1 MDLNAVAQDLFDE
14 LKSRYA
20 KLTLG
25 DDQAQ
30 VTSDP
35 AQARFFKFNWNN
47 NPVSV
52 SIDEENLRLIYN
64 RSLTDSVD
72 SEQEQE
78 WYEFSRFMKEFAVT
92 HNLGFKPQDVEKLDL
107 EQGDFEFLSQVNTVK
122 ESTMHGTSKTSYRPL
137 DKTKMIIRHTKSVE
151 EGVPGA
157 RSRNIKAIFIE
168 NNQGERFR
176 FPYNYLNGARAM
188 QMHVAKGGNPYDAV
202 GEAIVNTVEDIAK
215 MRKFTQY
222 AQRNKMIDE
231 STQQYIDA
239 AHIKIQDSKRLLSAM
254 QKTSTYESAVET
266 MNTVIEQ
273 NNQNT
278 VDRLVKTF
286 TKETFDEDLVDAFK
300 ILPVL
305 ELKGDDEE
313 ETKTRADVMKQTST
327 ASRFKNYVDSWV
339 NSPQS
344 KLILKKDDSFD
355 DLQNNLRSQQKDTN
369 AKLGTIMRDIAG
381 RFLSNNPED
390 DAISNFASDME
401 QQLSMSG
408 ELFAKPNPEMKAL
421 KGTAIKLANMYL
433 TDMKKIKTDDAYKD
447 QVRKNPEDIKAFKDI
462 KGKEIDKGKLAK
474 QYKRK
479 YKGETAQLEAWMDG
493 RIAEMMNDL
502 DPDDIEASEYQDA
515 FELLEPTSKSP
526 AADKI
531 AQLAISRKQ
540 EGDDMDFADMMK
552 ASELIR
558 QDRLKELGAFIYD
571 LDTDPR
577 EEIMSM
583 IEKFEPDT
591 FAKIYGDQTG
601 YMSLMKPKGM
611 ESADKNQDVE
621 DILKLSGIKEDDE
634 GSDKEKWLRYAK
646 FWKYIMD
653 IMAGEADADISDG
666 FISADS
672 IDDEPSY
679 VTAKEMM
686 QRAMAKQNTPW
697 NDNIIDGD
705 LDEYSSELNQD
716 YEDKTDF
723 SDMKKAALELI
734 KTGKTQIVPYRGYP
748 PMDKFYAENTIDEEI
763 YDIVGLSGIK

>member
-25 DDQAQ
+25 DNQAQ

-502 DPDDIEASEYQDA
+502 DRDDIEASEYQDA

-540 EGDDMDFADMMK
+540 EGADMDFADMMK

-621 DILKLSGIKEDDE
+621 DILKLSGIK
-634 GSDKEKWLRYAK
+634 
-646 FWKYIMD
+646 
-653 IMAGEADADISDG
+653 
-666 FISADS
+666 
-672 IDDEPSY
+672 
-679 VTAKEMM
+679 
-686 QRAMAKQNTPW
+686 
-697 NDNIIDGD
+697 
-705 LDEYSSELNQD
+705 
-716 YEDKTDF
+716 
-723 SDMKKAALELI
+723 
-734 KTGKTQIVPYRGYP
+734 
-748 PMDKFYAENTIDEEI
+748 
-763 YDIVGLSGIK
+763 

>member
-1 MDLNAVAQDLFDE
+1 
-14 LKSRYA
+14 
-20 KLTLG
+20 
-25 DDQAQ
+25 
-30 VTSDP
+30 
-35 AQARFFKFNWNN
+35 
-47 NPVSV
+47 
-52 SIDEENLRLIYN
+52 
-64 RSLTDSVD
+64 
-72 SEQEQE
+72 
-78 WYEFSRFMKEFAVT
+78 
-92 HNLGFKPQDVEKLDL
+92 
-107 EQGDFEFLSQVNTVK
+107 
-122 ESTMHGTSKTSYRPL
+122 
-137 DKTKMIIRHTKSVE
+137 MIIRHTKSVE

-502 DPDDIEASEYQDA
+502 DPDDIQASEYQDA

-611 ESADKNQDVE
+611 ESTDKNQDVE

>member
-1 MDLNAVAQDLFDE
+1 MLNTQMDLNAVAQDLFDE

-25 DDQAQ
+25 DNQAQ

-381 RFLSNNPED
+381 RFLSTNPED

-621 DILKLSGIKEDDE
+621 DILKLSGIK
-634 GSDKEKWLRYAK
+634 
-646 FWKYIMD
+646 
-653 IMAGEADADISDG
+653 
-666 FISADS
+666 
-672 IDDEPSY
+672 
-679 VTAKEMM
+679 
-686 QRAMAKQNTPW
+686 
-697 NDNIIDGD
+697 
-705 LDEYSSELNQD
+705 
-716 YEDKTDF
+716 
-723 SDMKKAALELI
+723 
-734 KTGKTQIVPYRGYP
+734 
-748 PMDKFYAENTIDEEI
+748 
-763 YDIVGLSGIK
+763 

>member
-531 AQLAISRKQ
+531 AQLAISGKQ
-540 EGDDMDFADMMK
+540 
-552 ASELIR
+552 
-558 QDRLKELGAFIYD
+558 
-571 LDTDPR
+571 
-577 EEIMSM
+577 
-583 IEKFEPDT
+583 
-591 FAKIYGDQTG
+591 
-601 YMSLMKPKGM
+601 
-611 ESADKNQDVE
+611 
-621 DILKLSGIKEDDE
+621 
-634 GSDKEKWLRYAK
+634 
-646 FWKYIMD
+646 
-653 IMAGEADADISDG
+653 
-666 FISADS
+666 
-672 IDDEPSY
+672 
-679 VTAKEMM
+679 
-686 QRAMAKQNTPW
+686 
-697 NDNIIDGD
+697 
-705 LDEYSSELNQD
+705 
-716 YEDKTDF
+716 
-723 SDMKKAALELI
+723 
-734 KTGKTQIVPYRGYP
+734 
-748 PMDKFYAENTIDEEI
+748 
-763 YDIVGLSGIK
+763 

>member
-25 DDQAQ
+25 DNQAQ

-35 AQARFFKFNWNN
+35 ALARFFKFNWNN

-621 DILKLSGIKEDDE
+621 DILKLSGIK
-634 GSDKEKWLRYAK
+634 
-646 FWKYIMD
+646 
-653 IMAGEADADISDG
+653 
-666 FISADS
+666 
-672 IDDEPSY
+672 
-679 VTAKEMM
+679 
-686 QRAMAKQNTPW
+686 
-697 NDNIIDGD
+697 
-705 LDEYSSELNQD
+705 
-716 YEDKTDF
+716 
-723 SDMKKAALELI
+723 
-734 KTGKTQIVPYRGYP
+734 
-748 PMDKFYAENTIDEEI
+748 
-763 YDIVGLSGIK
+763 

>member
-621 DILKLSGIKEDDE
+621 DILKLSGIK
-634 GSDKEKWLRYAK
+634 
-646 FWKYIMD
+646 
-653 IMAGEADADISDG
+653 
-666 FISADS
+666 
-672 IDDEPSY
+672 
-679 VTAKEMM
+679 
-686 QRAMAKQNTPW
+686 
-697 NDNIIDGD
+697 
-705 LDEYSSELNQD
+705 
-716 YEDKTDF
+716 
-723 SDMKKAALELI
+723 
-734 KTGKTQIVPYRGYP
+734 
-748 PMDKFYAENTIDEEI
+748 
-763 YDIVGLSGIK
+763 

>member
-254 QKTSTYESAVET
+254 QKTSKYESAVET

-621 DILKLSGIKEDDE
+621 DILKLSGIK
-634 GSDKEKWLRYAK
+634 
-646 FWKYIMD
+646 
-653 IMAGEADADISDG
+653 
-666 FISADS
+666 
-672 IDDEPSY
+672 
-679 VTAKEMM
+679 
-686 QRAMAKQNTPW
+686 
-697 NDNIIDGD
+697 
-705 LDEYSSELNQD
+705 
-716 YEDKTDF
+716 
-723 SDMKKAALELI
+723 
-734 KTGKTQIVPYRGYP
+734 
-748 PMDKFYAENTIDEEI
+748 
-763 YDIVGLSGIK
+763 

>member
-1 MDLNAVAQDLFDE
+1 M
-14 LKSRYA
+14 
-20 KLTLG
+20 
-25 DDQAQ
+25 
-30 VTSDP
+30 
-35 AQARFFKFNWNN
+35 
-47 NPVSV
+47 

-621 DILKLSGIKEDDE
+621 DILKLSGIK
-634 GSDKEKWLRYAK
+634 
-646 FWKYIMD
+646 
-653 IMAGEADADISDG
+653 
-666 FISADS
+666 
-672 IDDEPSY
+672 
-679 VTAKEMM
+679 
-686 QRAMAKQNTPW
+686 
-697 NDNIIDGD
+697 
-705 LDEYSSELNQD
+705 
-716 YEDKTDF
+716 
-723 SDMKKAALELI
+723 
-734 KTGKTQIVPYRGYP
+734 
-748 PMDKFYAENTIDEEI
+748 
-763 YDIVGLSGIK
+763 

>member
-25 DDQAQ
+25 DNQAQ

-479 YKGETAQLEAWMDG
+479 YKGETSQLEAWMDG

-621 DILKLSGIKEDDE
+621 DILKLSGIK
-634 GSDKEKWLRYAK
+634 
-646 FWKYIMD
+646 
-653 IMAGEADADISDG
+653 
-666 FISADS
+666 
-672 IDDEPSY
+672 
-679 VTAKEMM
+679 
-686 QRAMAKQNTPW
+686 
-697 NDNIIDGD
+697 
-705 LDEYSSELNQD
+705 
-716 YEDKTDF
+716 
-723 SDMKKAALELI
+723 
-734 KTGKTQIVPYRGYP
+734 
-748 PMDKFYAENTIDEEI
+748 
-763 YDIVGLSGIK
+763 

>member
-1 MDLNAVAQDLFDE
+1 MDLNLVAQDLFDE

-20 KLTLG
+20 QLTLG

-30 VTSDP
+30 VTTDP
-35 AQARFFKFNWNN
+35 QLARFFKFNWNN

-52 SIDEENLRLIYN
+52 SIDEENVRLIYN

-72 SEQEQE
+72 SEQEAE
-78 WYEFSRFMKEFAVT
+78 WYEFSRAMKEFAVS

-122 ESTMHGTSKTSYRPL
+122 ENKMHGTTRTSYRPL
-137 DKTKMIIRHTKSVE
+137 DKTKMIIRHNKSVD
-151 EGVPGA
+151 EGIPGA

-188 QMHVAKGGNPYDAV
+188 QMHVAKGGNPYDSI
-202 GEAIVNTVEDIAK
+202 GEAIINTVEDIAK

-231 STQQYIDA
+231 STQQYVDA
-239 AHIKIQDSKRLLSAM
+239 AHMKIQDSKRLLS
-254 QKTSTYESAVET
+254 QIQRSTTYESAVEMLSNVT
-266 MNTVIEQ
+266 EQ
-273 NNQNT
+273 NDQHT
-278 VDRLVKTF
+278 VDTLVKTF
-286 TKETFDEDLVDAFK
+286 TKETFDEALVDAFK
-300 ILPVL
+300 ILPML

-313 ETKTRADVMKQTST
+313 DTKSRTDVMKQTST
-327 ASRFKNYVDSWV
+327 AARFKSYVDSFV
-339 NSPQS
+339 NSPES
-344 KLILKKDDSFD
+344 KLILRKDDSFD
-355 DLQNNLRSQQKDTN
+355 DFQNNLRSQQKDTN

-381 RFLSNNPED
+381 RFLSADPAD

-408 ELFAKPNPEMKAL
+408 ELFAKPNPELKAL
-421 KGTAIKLANMYL
+421 KGTAIKLANKYL

-447 QVRKNPEDIKAFKDI
+447 QVRKSPEDIKAFKDI

-479 YKGETAQLEAWMDG
+479 YKGETAELESWMDG
-493 RIAEMMNDL
+493 RIAEMMNNL
-502 DPDDIEASEYQDA
+502 DPDNIEASEHQDA

-531 AQLAISRKQ
+531 AQLAIARKK
-540 EGDDMDFADMMK
+540 EGDDMDYEDMIK

-558 QDRLKELGAFIYD
+558 QDRLEELGAFIYD

-591 FAKIYGDQTG
+591 FEKMYGDQTS

-611 ESADKNQDVE
+611 ESTEETVE
-621 DILKLSGIKEDDE
+621 EILKLSGIK
-634 GSDKEKWLRYAK
+634 
-646 FWKYIMD
+646 
-653 IMAGEADADISDG
+653 
-666 FISADS
+666 
-672 IDDEPSY
+672 
-679 VTAKEMM
+679 
-686 QRAMAKQNTPW
+686 
-697 NDNIIDGD
+697 
-705 LDEYSSELNQD
+705 
-716 YEDKTDF
+716 
-723 SDMKKAALELI
+723 
-734 KTGKTQIVPYRGYP
+734 
-748 PMDKFYAENTIDEEI
+748 
-763 YDIVGLSGIK
+763 

>member
-1 MDLNAVAQDLFDE
+1 
-14 LKSRYA
+14 
-20 KLTLG
+20 
-25 DDQAQ
+25 
-30 VTSDP
+30 
-35 AQARFFKFNWNN
+35 
-47 NPVSV
+47 
-52 SIDEENLRLIYN
+52 
-64 RSLTDSVD
+64 
-72 SEQEQE
+72 
-78 WYEFSRFMKEFAVT
+78 
-92 HNLGFKPQDVEKLDL
+92 
-107 EQGDFEFLSQVNTVK
+107 
-122 ESTMHGTSKTSYRPL
+122 
-137 DKTKMIIRHTKSVE
+137 
-151 EGVPGA
+151 
-157 RSRNIKAIFIE
+157 
-168 NNQGERFR
+168 
-176 FPYNYLNGARAM
+176 
-188 QMHVAKGGNPYDAV
+188 
-202 GEAIVNTVEDIAK
+202 
-215 MRKFTQY
+215 
-222 AQRNKMIDE
+222 MIDE

-601 YMSLMKPKGM
+601 YMSLIKPKGM

>member
-1 MDLNAVAQDLFDE
+1 
-14 LKSRYA
+14 
-20 KLTLG
+20 
-25 DDQAQ
+25 
-30 VTSDP
+30 
-35 AQARFFKFNWNN
+35 
-47 NPVSV
+47 
-52 SIDEENLRLIYN
+52 
-64 RSLTDSVD
+64 
-72 SEQEQE
+72 
-78 WYEFSRFMKEFAVT
+78 
-92 HNLGFKPQDVEKLDL
+92 
-107 EQGDFEFLSQVNTVK
+107 
-122 ESTMHGTSKTSYRPL
+122 
-137 DKTKMIIRHTKSVE
+137 
-151 EGVPGA
+151 
-157 RSRNIKAIFIE
+157 
-168 NNQGERFR
+168 
-176 FPYNYLNGARAM
+176 
-188 QMHVAKGGNPYDAV
+188 
-202 GEAIVNTVEDIAK
+202 
-215 MRKFTQY
+215 
-222 AQRNKMIDE
+222 
-231 STQQYIDA
+231 
-239 AHIKIQDSKRLLSAM
+239 
-254 QKTSTYESAVET
+254 

-273 NNQNT
+273 NNQHT
-278 VDRLVKTF
+278 VDTLVKTF

-381 RFLSNNPED
+381 RFLSTNPED

-474 QYKRK
+474 QYKRI

-583 IEKFEPDT
+583 IEKFEPET

-601 YMSLMKPKGM
+601 YMSLIKPKGM

-621 DILKLSGIKEDDE
+621 DILKLSGIK
-634 GSDKEKWLRYAK
+634 
-646 FWKYIMD
+646 
-653 IMAGEADADISDG
+653 
-666 FISADS
+666 
-672 IDDEPSY
+672 
-679 VTAKEMM
+679 
-686 QRAMAKQNTPW
+686 
-697 NDNIIDGD
+697 
-705 LDEYSSELNQD
+705 
-716 YEDKTDF
+716 
-723 SDMKKAALELI
+723 
-734 KTGKTQIVPYRGYP
+734 
-748 PMDKFYAENTIDEEI
+748 
-763 YDIVGLSGIK
+763 

>member
-1 MDLNAVAQDLFDE
+1 MDLNLVAQDLFDE

-20 KLTLG
+20 QLTLG

-30 VTSDP
+30 VTTDP
-35 AQARFFKFNWNN
+35 QLARFFKFNWNN

-52 SIDEENLRLIYN
+52 SIDEENVRLIYN

-72 SEQEQE
+72 SEQEAE
-78 WYEFSRFMKEFAVT
+78 WYEFSRAMKEFAVS

-122 ESTMHGTSKTSYRPL
+122 ENKMHGTTRTSYRPL
-137 DKTKMIIRHTKSVE
+137 DKTKMIIRHNKSVD
-151 EGVPGA
+151 EGIPGA

-188 QMHVAKGGNPYDAV
+188 QMHVAKGGNPYDSI
-202 GEAIVNTVEDIAK
+202 GEAIINTVEDIAK

-231 STQQYIDA
+231 STQQYVDA
-239 AHIKIQDSKRLLSAM
+239 AHMKIQDSKRLLS
-254 QKTSTYESAVET
+254 QIQRSTTYESAVEMLSNVT
-266 MNTVIEQ
+266 EQ
-273 NNQNT
+273 NDQHT
-278 VDRLVKTF
+278 VDTLVKTF
-286 TKETFDEDLVDAFK
+286 TKETFDEALVDAFK
-300 ILPVL
+300 ILPML

-313 ETKTRADVMKQTST
+313 DTKSRTDVMKQTST
-327 ASRFKNYVDSWV
+327 AARFKSYVDSFV
-339 NSPQS
+339 NSPES
-344 KLILKKDDSFD
+344 KLILRKDDSFD
-355 DLQNNLRSQQKDTN
+355 DFQNNLRSQQKDTN

-381 RFLSNNPED
+381 RFLSADPAD

-408 ELFAKPNPEMKAL
+408 ELFAKPNPELKAL
-421 KGTAIKLANMYL
+421 KGTAIKLANKYL

-447 QVRKNPEDIKAFKDI
+447 QVRKSPEDIKAFKDI

-479 YKGETAQLEAWMDG
+479 YKGETAELESWMDG
-493 RIAEMMNDL
+493 RIAEMMNNL
-502 DPDDIEASEYQDA
+502 DPDNIEASEHQDA

-531 AQLAISRKQ
+531 AQLAIARKK
-540 EGDDMDFADMMK
+540 EGDDMDYADMMK

-558 QDRLKELGAFIYD
+558 QDKLEELGAFIYG

-591 FAKIYGDQTG
+591 FKKMYGDQTG
-601 YMSLMKPKGM
+601 YMSLMKPKGI
-611 ESADKNQDVE
+611 ESTEETVE
-621 DILKLSGIKEDDE
+621 EILKLSGIK
-634 GSDKEKWLRYAK
+634 
-646 FWKYIMD
+646 
-653 IMAGEADADISDG
+653 
-666 FISADS
+666 
-672 IDDEPSY
+672 
-679 VTAKEMM
+679 
-686 QRAMAKQNTPW
+686 
-697 NDNIIDGD
+697 
-705 LDEYSSELNQD
+705 
-716 YEDKTDF
+716 
-723 SDMKKAALELI
+723 
-734 KTGKTQIVPYRGYP
+734 
-748 PMDKFYAENTIDEEI
+748 
-763 YDIVGLSGIK
+763 

>member
-25 DDQAQ
+25 DNQAQ

-531 AQLAISRKQ
+531 AQLAIKRKQ

-621 DILKLSGIKEDDE
+621 DILKLSGIK
-634 GSDKEKWLRYAK
+634 
-646 FWKYIMD
+646 
-653 IMAGEADADISDG
+653 
-666 FISADS
+666 
-672 IDDEPSY
+672 
-679 VTAKEMM
+679 
-686 QRAMAKQNTPW
+686 
-697 NDNIIDGD
+697 
-705 LDEYSSELNQD
+705 
-716 YEDKTDF
+716 
-723 SDMKKAALELI
+723 
-734 KTGKTQIVPYRGYP
+734 
-748 PMDKFYAENTIDEEI
+748 
-763 YDIVGLSGIK
+763 

>member
-273 NNQNT
+273 NNQHT
-278 VDRLVKTF
+278 VDTLVKTF
-286 TKETFDEDLVDAFK
+286 TKETFDEDLLDAFK

-327 ASRFKNYVDSWV
+327 AARFKNYVDSWV

-381 RFLSNNPED
+381 RFLSTNPED

-502 DPDDIEASEYQDA
+502 DPDDIEASEHQDA

-531 AQLAISRKQ
+531 AQLAIKRKQ
-540 EGDDMDFADMMK
+540 EGDDMDFADMIK

-583 IEKFEPDT
+583 IEKFEPET

-601 YMSLMKPKGM
+601 YMSIMKPKGM

-621 DILKLSGIKEDDE
+621 DILKLSGIK
-634 GSDKEKWLRYAK
+634 
-646 FWKYIMD
+646 
-653 IMAGEADADISDG
+653 
-666 FISADS
+666 
-672 IDDEPSY
+672 
-679 VTAKEMM
+679 
-686 QRAMAKQNTPW
+686 
-697 NDNIIDGD
+697 
-705 LDEYSSELNQD
+705 
-716 YEDKTDF
+716 
-723 SDMKKAALELI
+723 
-734 KTGKTQIVPYRGYP
+734 
-748 PMDKFYAENTIDEEI
+748 
-763 YDIVGLSGIK
+763 

>member
-1 MDLNAVAQDLFDE
+1 MLNTQMDLNAVAQDLFDE

-621 DILKLSGIKEDDE
+621 DILKLSGIK
-634 GSDKEKWLRYAK
+634 
-646 FWKYIMD
+646 
-653 IMAGEADADISDG
+653 
-666 FISADS
+666 
-672 IDDEPSY
+672 
-679 VTAKEMM
+679 
-686 QRAMAKQNTPW
+686 
-697 NDNIIDGD
+697 
-705 LDEYSSELNQD
+705 
-716 YEDKTDF
+716 
-723 SDMKKAALELI
+723 
-734 KTGKTQIVPYRGYP
+734 
-748 PMDKFYAENTIDEEI
+748 
-763 YDIVGLSGIK
+763 